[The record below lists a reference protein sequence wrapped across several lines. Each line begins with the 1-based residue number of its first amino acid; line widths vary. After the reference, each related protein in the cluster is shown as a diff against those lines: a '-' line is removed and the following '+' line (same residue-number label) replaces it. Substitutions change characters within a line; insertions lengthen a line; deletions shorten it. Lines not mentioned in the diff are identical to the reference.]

1 MELRW
6 YYSVLRRWWQII
18 VAGALLAML
27 AALLASLLLPR
38 TYTATANV
46 LLLKGRVDITIDPR
60 LSTLS
65 EDEIVRLTNPD
76 VRRLTLSALAVS
88 GAVLEQTAQA
98 LPVDMQADWT
108 VARLAQ
114 RVSIKTAGNIL
125 QLSVDARRA
134 AESALVVNTWAE
146 TFIAFSNAAYRQGD
160 LGSVTEEQLQQ
171 ALADYQTTQDDLEAF
186 LSANEI
192 DELTLAINVREQV
205 VQNIRTS
212 FQTATINSLNDQLG
226 AKQRIPLLLESAQAL
241 RQQLATSPGAQL
253 VQPSTQVAL
262 IILEA
267 NALTSGVTLPAQL
280 QLDLTTTNPETVLTA
295 GDAVNLVDG
304 LIAAMGNLQQSLSET
319 TLADSTSLLD
329 TPDLDSALANSI
341 DTLQTRLDELRAQL
355 EAQLARRRELT
366 ALRDLRWDSYQIVLK
381 QSAESNLLSTAA
393 DTEVIIAAPAIV
405 PPNPSAP
412 NILVNIVTGALL
424 GLMGTLVY
432 AFAQSQINGVE
443 SADPRQRAAEADAET
458 TPRLTEPGPL
468 AAEPG
473 D

>member
-18 VAGALLAML
+18 VAGVLLAML

-60 LSTLS
+60 LTTLS

-98 LPVDMQADWT
+98 LPVDLQADWT
-108 VARLAQ
+108 VVRLAQ
-114 RVSIKTAGNIL
+114 RVAIKTSGNIL

-171 ALADYQTTQDDLEAF
+171 ALADYQIAQDDLEAF

-212 FQTATINSLNDQLG
+212 YQTATINSLNDQLG

-241 RQQLATSPGAQL
+241 RQQLVTSPGAQP

-280 QLDLTTTNPETVLTA
+280 QLDLTTANPETVLTA

-304 LIAAMGNLQQSLSET
+304 LIAAMANLQQSLSET

-329 TPDLDSALANSI
+329 TPDLDAALANSI
-341 DTLQTRLDELRAQL
+341 DTLQTHLDELRAQL

-381 QSAESNLLSTAA
+381 QSAESHLLSTAA

-432 AFAQSQINGVE
+432 AFAQSQINSAE
-443 SADPRQRAAEADAET
+443 SPDPRQRTAATET
-458 TPRLTEPGPL
+458 APRLTEPAPL